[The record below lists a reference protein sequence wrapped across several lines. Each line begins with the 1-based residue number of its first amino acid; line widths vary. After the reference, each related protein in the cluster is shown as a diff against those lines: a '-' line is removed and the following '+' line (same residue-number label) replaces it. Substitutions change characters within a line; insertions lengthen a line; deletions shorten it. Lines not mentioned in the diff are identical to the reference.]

1 MAKKS
6 YGRDVDGKVLDTQ
19 LKVVKAYLMEKP
31 GVHRVTHRFCEEKW
45 GFTRL
50 SDIIFRMKKQLVGT
64 GYEINDRK
72 LDVMNRWG
80 NITHPKEYWI
90 EKV

>member
-1 MAKKS
+1 MAKRS
-6 YGRDVDGKVLDTQ
+6 YGRDVDGKALDTQ
-19 LKVVKAYLMEKP
+19 LKVVKAYLMAKP
-31 GVHRVTHRFCEEKW
+31 GVNRITHNACEKKW

-64 GYEINDRK
+64 GYEINDQK